1 MALTLKDLAAGQ
13 QRLAQREAEPLR
25 ISTEQ
30 LAAFAKSLQAAGN
43 VGAKTEAR
51 IFEEFVKQ
59 TQRREE
65 LLKDATEEQKTIFKE
80 LEDSINKLRSGN
92 HDDSVQL
99 RSSIAT
105 LTRKL
110 AGTAPT
116 AAKSKML
123 AMATPPAVSKNTFAT
138 QLSPT
143 DYKLFEGAG
152 TAGSVAKPPATATGT
167 AEPKGGGIMDTLL
180 GSLGG
185 LILTGFGKIIKA
197 IGGLITGKG
206 IMNEVG
212 DVLDDTGPVGAPGSD
227 REDGK
232 KKTKKGTPKAKPKNV
247 IRGKLFGGLGGLVGG
262 MALGAGADVAKE
274 KGYTET
280 GAGLD
285 TAGNVLAYG
294 GLGQMAGMGIGAGI
308 GALFGGVGAVPGA
321 AIGAGLGRIAG
332 SAYGLY
338 EGVKK
343 NYFEGNE
350 GFWRGEAGW
359 REKPKDTS
367 TEMRKVMMENQ
378 NLIDQNAQPAPVIV
392 NQQPAIKPADTT
404 PMIFAPGPSVRP
416 SENALENWLMRGF
429 HAT

>member
-116 AAKSKML
+116 AARSKML
-123 AMATPPAVSKNTFAT
+123 AMATPPVTSKNTFAT

-197 IGGLITGKG
+197 IGGLVTGKG

-212 DVLDDTGPVGAPGSD
+212 DVLDDTGPVGAPDTD
-227 REDGK
+227 RKDGK
-232 KKTKKGTPKAKPKNV
+232 KKTKKGAAKAKPKNV
-247 IRGKLFGGLGGLVGG
+247 VRGKLFGGLGGLAAG
-262 MALGAGADVAKE
+262 MALDAGADIAKE

-280 GAGLD
+280 GAAAS
-285 TAGNVLAYG
+285 TAGNILGYG
-294 GLGQMAGMGIGAGI
+294 GLGQTIGTVAGVALAPVTGGAS
-308 GALFGGVGAVPGA
+308 LL
-321 AIGAGLGRIAG
+321 AGPALGRALG
-332 SAYGLY
+332 SAYGAY

-343 NYFEGNE
+343 NYYEGNE

-367 TEMRKVMMENQ
+367 TEMKKVMMENQ